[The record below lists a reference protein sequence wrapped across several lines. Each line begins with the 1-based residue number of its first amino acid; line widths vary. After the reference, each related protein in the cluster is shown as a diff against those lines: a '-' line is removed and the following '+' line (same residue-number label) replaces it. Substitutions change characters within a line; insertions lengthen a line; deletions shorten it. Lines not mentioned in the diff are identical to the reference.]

1 MIRRHRPSAAGLL
14 GALAAFA
21 TAPAHAAP
29 YAAPLVIEHVTVDP
43 MTPGGA
49 ALADM
54 TVVIRDGRIAS
65 VSPSASAPASPG
77 MHIKGAGKWLM
88 PGLTDMHVHLDND
101 RLTRLTGHGQG
112 PADGTS
118 SMQDIFTPFIAN
130 GVTQVF
136 NLSSMSE
143 TVGQSIEI
151 ESGRVLGPH
160 IALAKMIDGAKP
172 VWPVGL
178 TWSAA
183 TPEDGRQAVRDAAA
197 DGFGYIKVYSDL
209 DLPTFTAIVDEARR
223 LKLPVVGHIPER
235 GKGLTDRFFQPGFGL
250 VAHAE
255 EFAQQTDTPDPAA
268 IPAYVAMSKRN
279 GTWLIATL
287 TLDDRLLEE
296 ISHPESLK
304 ARPEMRSLPPLS
316 YEETVDHNPYVA
328 RATPKMIAF
337 IQSLVDFNRKLV
349 PAFVAAGIPVLPGT
363 DSGVPGLVP
372 GFALH
377 DELEALAKAGVDNR
391 RVLEA
396 ATRQSA
402 EWLGVAGDRG
412 EVAVGKRAD
421 LLLLDADPMADVAN
435 TRKISAVI
443 LGGRYLSRA
452 DLDARMADLRRRNMT
467 AEGVPASKVAP

>member
-1 MIRRHRPSAAGLL
+1 MRHRL
-14 GALAAFA
+14 ALAAA
-21 TAPAHAAP
+21 VAACV
-29 YAAPLVIEHVTVDP
+29 PLSALASPPTPPPLAIEHVTVEP

-49 ALADM
+49 PQSDM

-65 VSPSASAPASPG
+65 VGPSASAPSIA
-77 MHIKGAGKWLM
+77 GARRIEGRGRFLI
-88 PGLTDMHVHLDND
+88 PGLTDMHVHIDND
-101 RLTRLTGHGQG
+101 RLTRLTGSKQ

-118 SMQDIFTPFIAN
+118 SIQDIFTPYVAN

-136 NLSSMSE
+136 NLSSMAE
-143 TVGQSIEI
+143 TVGQKIEVD
-151 ESGRVLGPH
+151 SGRVLGPH

-183 TPEDGRQAVRDAAA
+183 TPEDGRQAVRDAAQ
-197 DGFGYIKVYSDL
+197 DGYGYIKVYSNL

-223 LKLPVVGHIPER
+223 QKMKVVGHIPQR
-235 GKGLTDRFFQPGFGL
+235 GKGLTAQFFQPGYDL

-255 EFAQQTDTPDPAA
+255 EFAQQTDAPDEAA
-268 IPAYVAMSKRN
+268 IPSYVAMSRKN

-287 TLDDRLLEE
+287 TLDERLVQMVN
-296 ISHPESLK
+296 HPEQT
-304 ARPEMRSLPPLS
+304 AIRPELRTLS
-316 YEETVDHNPYVA
+316 PDSYDGVVNHNPYA
-328 RATPKMIAF
+328 KRASPQLKLLLQQI
-337 IQSLVDFNRKLV
+337 VDFNRKLV

-363 DSGVPGLVP
+363 DSGVTGIVP

-377 DELEALAKAGVDNR
+377 DELEAMARAGMSNR
-391 RVLEA
+391 QVLQA

-412 EVAVGKRAD
+412 TVEAGKRAD
-421 LLLLDADPMADVAN
+421 LLLLDADPLAELAN

-443 LGGRYLSRA
+443 LGGRYLPRTE
-452 DLDARMADLRRRNMT
+452 LDARMADLVRRNT
-467 AEGVPASKVAP
+467 AAESR